1 MGKPDVTWPEGRL
14 LPRGGSRSGAGGFRG
29 EARGVAALFPLSR
42 LLSRALARGTA
53 RASAWASALCLL
65 SLLLAPAAAARAAEL
80 KVGGEFQVYQ
90 NMNTNW
96 TLQSSRQ
103 RDEYAD
109 GNTVDQ
115 RLRLAFEFAARED
128 LKAVME
134 LQMGSNSW
142 GQGSLGLGQSDA
154 RPGGT
159 FAPMVRQLS
168 IDTVIPGTPLSLK
181 AGYMD
186 FVLASGFAG
195 SPVLE
200 DSSVGAVV
208 FTLPMAGEDLAA
220 TFGYL
225 RLWDTFNATAGA
237 AGRTPPRDCHL
248 DGAFLTLP
256 LALGEGVRITPYTL
270 FTWGGRAS
278 LSAAM
283 HLSSGNGDAGRV
295 QGLLSPGLEVEEGNG
310 GHVFEGSFTAWWA
323 GLAAKADLGQGFW
336 LAGDLIHGRMSQA
349 WQVNERRGWFADLAA
364 GVKGVEFAGATLDP
378 MVFLAWSS
386 GEDGRT
392 SNGSERMPVLDNYF
406 SVGSFYFT
414 GSAFGNGDMGNQND
428 QIGFWTAGVSL
439 KHISWFE
446 GLSHDVHVL
455 YIRGTN
461 SHKLLSEP
469 GLPAIRQ
476 WDGDFAYAMGSK
488 GGFLTDRDGLW
499 EMDLNTEYK
508 VAEGLRAILELGWIR
523 QYLDRDTW
531 NGYYARGGAPSSAS
545 PRFLGVDA
553 TKVVCGLIYE
563 F

>member
-1 MGKPDVTWPEGRL
+1 MGKPDVIRPEGRP
-14 LPRGGSRSGAGGFRG
+14 LPSGGSRSAAGDFRRA
-29 EARGVAALFPLSR
+29 ARVLAALFPLVGA
-42 LLSRALARGTA
+42 LSRASVGVPV
-53 RASAWASALCLL
+53 RALVLCLL
-65 SLLLAPAAAARAAEL
+65 SCLLAPALPARAAEL

-142 GQGSLGLGQSDA
+142 GQGSLGLGQGDA

-159 FAPMVRQLS
+159 FAPMVRQLY
-168 IDTVIPGTPLSLK
+168 IDTAIPGTPLGLK
-181 AGYMD
+181 VGYMD

-200 DSSVGAVV
+200 DSSAGAVV
-208 FTLPMAGEDLAA
+208 LSLPLAGEDVAA
-220 TFGYL
+220 TLGYL

-256 LALGEGVRITPYTL
+256 LALGAGLTVTPYTL

-283 HLSSGNGDAGRV
+283 HLSSGDGDAGRV
-295 QGLLSPGLEVEEGNG
+295 QGLLSPGLDVEEGNG
-310 GHVFEGSFTAWWA
+310 GHVFEGSFSAWWA

-336 LAGDLIHGRMSQA
+336 LAGDVIHGRVSQA
-349 WQVNERRGWFADLAA
+349 WQVNERRGWFADLAV
-364 GVKGVEFAGATLDP
+364 GLKGAEVAGATLDP
-378 MVFLAWSS
+378 MLFLAWSQ

-406 SVGSFYFT
+406 SLGSFYFT

-439 KHISWFE
+439 KHVSWFE
-446 GLSHDVHVL
+446 GLSHDVHLL

-461 SHKLLSEP
+461 SHKLLTEP
-469 GLPAIRQ
+469 GLPALRQ
-476 WDGDFAYAMGSK
+476 WDGEFAYGMGSK
-488 GGFLTDRDGLW
+488 GGFLTDRDSLW

-531 NGYYARGGAPSSAS
+531 NGYYARGGAPSSVS